1 MAKSAS
7 SGAGK
12 GWLRRFLF
20 ALPAAAALVLTF
32 FFFSPLETVL
42 SNGASFQFSAMG
54 VVAPTMGLF
63 SLCAIVAAAAVLSAF
78 RGRLYSV
85 LLAVC
90 LAFALCL
97 YAQGT
102 FLAGSTPQLSGEA
115 VSWPRLKK
123 EMLVNTAVW
132 AVLFSIPFILLH
144 FRRVWK
150 IACVILPLAMCVM
163 QLSGVVSLML
173 KPGASNQDDGCLT
186 YQGFCDYSPEGN
198 VLVFMVD
205 RMDYQYIEAIEK
217 ENPDFFA
224 RLDGF
229 TCYDN
234 AISQFAHTRPAMN
247 FMLTNYD
254 ATLFR
259 EDADDFFLHSWDD
272 GERHILKD
280 LKAGGYDIDL
290 YAATRYMLGK
300 QFKGF
305 ATYISNLKMGAGYVN
320 KAKLILQMSMLS
332 AYRNFP
338 LTMKPFFYTTTS
350 KINKVYNRNTMYM
363 PDESAYDKRMAKM
376 TGTSGAKCF
385 KFYEFNGAHSP
396 YKLNADGSAS
406 GGTTSA
412 FIQAKGCFE
421 ILLRAF
427 DRMKEAGIYKDTAII
442 ILADHGYMYDDYV
455 PLENPTRIAM
465 FYKPAGAEGTPLQ
478 RTYAPVSLRN
488 VPATILKAAGLDYS
502 AYGTPLDEA
511 PDDESVVRDYIRTI
525 ADKKLGW
532 KDYHA
537 LYYEVR
543 YDASK
548 LENWTLIRTEDIE
561 YPLGF

>member
-12 GWLRRFLF
+12 SWLRRFLL
-20 ALPAAAALVLTF
+20 ALPAAAGLVLTF

-54 VVAPTMGLF
+54 VVAPVMGLF
-63 SLCAIVAAAAVLSAF
+63 SLCAIVAGAAVLSLF
-78 RGRLYSV
+78 RGRLYGV
-85 LLAVC
+85 LVAVC

-102 FLAGSTPQLSGEA
+102 FLSGSTPQLSGES
-115 VSWPRLKK
+115 VNWTRMKG

-144 FRRVWK
+144 FRGVWK
-150 IACVILPLAMCVM
+150 FACVILPLAMCVM

-173 KPGASNQDDGCLT
+173 KPEALDQDDGCLT
-186 YQGFCDYSPEGN
+186 FEGFCDYSAEGN

-205 RMDYQYIEAIEK
+205 RMDYQYIEAIEQ
-217 ENPDFFA
+217 ETPDFFA

-254 ATLFR
+254 VTMFR
-259 EDADDFFLHSWDD
+259 EEADDFYLHSWDD

-290 YAATRYMLGK
+290 YALTRYMLGK
-300 QFKGF
+300 NFEGF
-305 ATYISNLKMGAGYVN
+305 TPYVSNLKMGTGYIN
-320 KAKLILQMSMLS
+320 KARLILQMSMLS

-350 KINKVYNRNTMYM
+350 RINTVYNRNTMYM

-376 TGTSGAKCF
+376 TSASEAKRF
-385 KFYEFNGAHSP
+385 KFYEFNGAHAP
-396 YKLNADGSAS
+396 YRLNADGKAS

-412 FIQAKGCFE
+412 VTQAKGCFE

-427 DRMKEAGIYKDTAII
+427 NRMKEAGIYRDTAII
-442 ILADHGYMYDDYV
+442 ILADHGYMYSDYA
-455 PLENPTRIAM
+455 PLEYPTRIAM
-465 FYKPAGAEGTPLQ
+465 FYKPAGEEGTPLQ
-478 RTYAPVSLRN
+478 RSYAPVSLRN
-488 VPATILKAAGLDYS
+488 VPATILKAAGLDSS
-502 AYGTPLDEA
+502 AYGVPLDEV

-532 KDYHA
+532 KDCYA
-537 LYYEVR
+537 LYYDVQ

-548 LENWTLIRTEDIE
+548 LENWTLDHTENIE